1 MLELVV
7 LLLPLLL
14 LEEELLLRVLLV
26 GIALVLLQLLVL
38 LSSSCGICVL
48 SEMSHAFIDSL
59 LLMLLLVMTWL
70 NPNDESLCVWA

>member
-26 GIALVLLQLLVL
+26 GMALVLLQLLVL

-59 LLMLLLVMTWL
+59 LLLLLVMTWL